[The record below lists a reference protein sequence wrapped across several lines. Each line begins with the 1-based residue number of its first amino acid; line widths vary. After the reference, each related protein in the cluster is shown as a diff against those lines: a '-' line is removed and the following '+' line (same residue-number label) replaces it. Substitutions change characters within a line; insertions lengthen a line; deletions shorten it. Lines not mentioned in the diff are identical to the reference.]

1 MRKRN
6 KPFDSFAKAA
16 AAMLLAG
23 VLLTS
28 CDGGGE
34 PEAPASPPAQ
44 EMPAPSQKPEEKPAE
59 SSSTASS
66 VPASSS
72 AASEAT
78 GSSEMVSEPEG
89 TSKEQ
94 WNYEVTGKNTATLT
108 GVTESDAGMKNGTLT
123 IPAVYKGYQITAIG
137 KQAFYQRDDIT
148 AVVIPD
154 GVETIGDEA
163 FMWCRN
169 LQKVSFGDNIRKIGT
184 DAFQYC
190 TLKSLVLPKNLEEIG
205 GWAFCSAG
213 LNGNLVLPASLKNIG
228 SGAFANTGITMVR
241 FEASVNT
248 MGSGVFASTKLEKVV
263 LPEGMERIEKQT
275 FNNCEKLTSI
285 YVPGSV
291 RSVGEDAF
299 LTLQGNTLQE
309 VYYGGTKD
317 QWNCITVAQ
326 SGNDVWKNANLHL
339 LASVEAFESAAR
351 PTERPAE
358 KSYWITDG
366 EILMGYSTD
375 GPTLTGTVTL
385 PTGGDRQL
393 NYSSGGDYVTQT
405 RLVSVGNSTG
415 STSLF
420 ENCLGVTEFVIPS
433 SYTSIGDGAFYG
445 LNLKRVNI
453 PKNVTSVGALA
464 YYGNDQMLELTIQ
477 GDVTLGMGAFDACYE
492 LKKVT
497 FNGSVW
503 TIPSLGFA
511 NCTSLESICLPKN
524 LRVIEENGFEGCYN
538 LKSIVMPRTV
548 KTIGQGAF
556 SMCNQLTEIY
566 YEGSEED
573 WDKIVISKEND
584 TLTRLKDWGK
594 IHFNSKMAS

>member
-66 VPASSS
+66 VPGSSS
-72 AASEAT
+72 AASEVVS
-78 GSSEMVSEPEG
+78 SSEMVSESEG

-94 WNYEVTGKNTATLT
+94 WNYKVTGKNTATLT

-190 TLKSLVLPKNLEEIG
+190 TLKSLVLPQNLEEIG

-248 MGSGVFASTKLEKVV
+248 MGSGVFASTKLEK
-263 LPEGMERIEKQT
+263 QT

-317 QWNCITVAQ
+317 QWNCIMVAQ

-366 EILMGYSTD
+366 ETLMGYSTD

-433 SYTSIGDGAFYG
+433 SYTSIGDGVFYG

-453 PKNVTSVGALA
+453 PKNVTSVGARA

-524 LRVIEENGFEGCYN
+524 LRVIEGSGFEGCYN

-584 TLTRLKDWGK
+584 TLTRLKDWGQ

>member
-44 EMPAPSQKPEEKPAE
+44 EMSAPSQKPEEKPAE

-72 AASEAT
+72 TASEAAS
-78 GSSEMVSEPEG
+78 SSEMVSEPEE

-123 IPAVYKGYQITAIG
+123 IPTVYKGYQITAIG

-339 LASVEAFESAAR
+339 LASVEAFQSAAR

-358 KSYWITDG
+358 KA
-366 EILMGYSTD
+366 
-375 GPTLTGTVTL
+375 TG
-385 PTGGDRQL
+385 
-393 NYSSGGDYVTQT
+393 
-405 RLVSVGNSTG
+405 
-415 STSLF
+415 
-420 ENCLGVTEFVIPS
+420 
-433 SYTSIGDGAFYG
+433 
-445 LNLKRVNI
+445 
-453 PKNVTSVGALA
+453 
-464 YYGNDQMLELTIQ
+464 
-477 GDVTLGMGAFDACYE
+477 
-492 LKKVT
+492 
-497 FNGSVW
+497 
-503 TIPSLGFA
+503 
-511 NCTSLESICLPKN
+511 
-524 LRVIEENGFEGCYN
+524 LR
-538 LKSIVMPRTV
+538 
-548 KTIGQGAF
+548 
-556 SMCNQLTEIY
+556 
-566 YEGSEED
+566 
-573 WDKIVISKEND
+573 
-584 TLTRLKDWGK
+584 
-594 IHFNSKMAS
+594 MAKY